1 MYLRTL
7 QFSPGCCTLGA
18 DGWKW
23 TVLIKDLLF
32 TVSYGIKIQYINK
45 TKWCVKRP
53 RSWINAFLIRPARFL
68 WRCRLLVSC
77 YKLQPTYWGVS
88 KHPSTWKQWHCL
100 GTKSKSETSVLLSE
114 TAPSRVKKKKKS
126 EQGSLSNYA
135 ICNLVSGIIVAMI
148 NRLTGCQE
156 SH

>member
-32 TVSYGIKIQYINK
+32 IVSYGIKIQYINK
-45 TKWCVKRP
+45 TNWCVKRP
-53 RSWINAFLIRPARFL
+53 RGWINAFLIRPARFL
-68 WRCRLLVSC
+68 GRCRLLVSC
-77 YKLQPTYWGVS
+77 YELQPTYWGVS
-88 KHPSTWKQWHCL
+88 KHPSTWKQWRCL
-100 GTKSKSETSVLLSE
+100 GDKIKVRNFCSVV
-114 TAPSRVKKKKKS
+114 RVESKKKKKS